1 MSYLTT
7 LTPAENLI
15 LRDGRKVS
23 VRLMLK
29 GTLMDLLMRGVL
41 AYHEME
47 KRPSRL
53 DRPRRFKYIVA
64 GQHIDSYQ
72 GLPHEDVFVVPYRRG
87 GAARYQLKNLVSIAL
102 ERTGGK
108 RDYCRSVRLSPRLA
122 PLYLPVL
129 TNVLA
134 AGLQKGT
141 GRLARKALLAEI
153 ERTQATILGA
163 LGDDPT
169 RAVRMIN
176 DLGGNV
182 VLLSQL
188 PQDALGDLR
197 DELFEDRRKRER
209 GASDRGDGS
218 RGGSGCGGWDHDSFN
233 DGFDSAADS
242 AGCGGIGCSSD
253 GGSGCGGSGCSGCSG
268 CGGCGGGD

>member
-7 LTPAENLI
+7 LTPAENLM
-15 LRDGRKVS
+15 LRDGQKVS

-47 KRPSRL
+47 MRPSRL
-53 DRPRRFKYIVA
+53 DRPRRYKYIVA
-64 GQHIDSYQ
+64 GKHIDTHP
-72 GLPHEDVFVVPYRRG
+72 GLPHEDVYLVPYRRG
-87 GAARYQLKNLVSIAL
+87 VTARYQLRNLVTIAL
-102 ERTGGK
+102 EHTGG
-108 RDYCRSVRLSPRLA
+108 RGDFCRSVRRSPRLA
-122 PLYLPVL
+122 PLYSPIL
-129 TNVLA
+129 TNLLA
-134 AGLQKGT
+134 AGIQNST

-153 ERTQATILGA
+153 ERTETTILGA
-163 LGDDPT
+163 LSDDPP

-182 VLLSQL
+182 VLLSRL
-188 PQDALGDLR
+188 PEDALGDLR

-209 GASDRGDGS
+209 GSSGCGGAGC
-218 RGGSGCGGWDHDSFN
+218 GGSGCGGWDHDSFN
-233 DGFDSAADS
+233 DGFDNAADS
-242 AGCGGIGCSSD
+242 AGCGGAGCGAD